1 MNWLSIPAA
10 ALRRAATAWRLWRAG
25 GHVLVSGR
33 DVHVG
38 SRCRFWATRGIEIG
52 DGSYLGKDVLIET
65 NCRIG
70 RYVLVANR
78 VGIVGRHDHDFR
90 TAGVPV
96 RFGRWVGSERAPSPH
111 RDDTVVIEDD
121 VWIGFGAILLSP
133 VRVGRGA
140 IVAAGAVV
148 TRDVAP
154 YAIVAG
160 NPAAAVGRRFATA
173 EEIAVHEAMVQRGRF
188 VFSERGFDHWT
199 VEPGVAP

>member
-1 MNWLSIPAA
+1 MNWLSLPAA
-10 ALRRAATAWRLWRAG
+10 ALRRTATAWRLWRAG
-25 GHVLVSGR
+25 GHVLMSGQ

-38 SRCRFWATRGIEIG
+38 PRCRFWATRGIEIG
-52 DGSYLGKDVLIET
+52 DGTYLGKDVLIET

-70 RYVLVANR
+70 RYVLLANR
-78 VGIVGRHDHDFR
+78 VGIIGRHDHDFR

-96 RFGRWVGSERAPSPH
+96 RFSPWVGSRRNPSPH
-111 RDDTVVIEDD
+111 RDDTAVVEDD
-121 VWIGFGAILLSP
+121 VWIGFGAMLLSP

-154 YAIVAG
+154 YDIVAG
-160 NPAAAVGRRFATA
+160 NPAAPVGRRFATA
-173 EEIAVHEAMVQRGRF
+173 EEIAAHEAMVQRGRF

-199 VEPGVAP
+199 VEPGVVP